1 MNYLSYIQG
10 ISAYGVKTST
20 AASAY
25 ENKLK
30 MSNKHI
36 SDFER
41 FRSYTEFTG
50 Y

>member
-25 ENKLK
+25 ENK
-30 MSNKHI
+30 SNKHMF
-36 SDFER
+36 DFE
-41 FRSYTEFTG
+41 
-50 Y
+50 